1 MPRIPYPGGKARLAK
16 QIISFLPREG
26 RTYIE
31 PFAGRGNLFWAAV
44 EQGLKYE
51 RWWLNDIATAP
62 FFDAIRTH
70 GHTIKVPPRSRQEFE
85 KQRDAFK
92 RGDPT
97 AILLAPHLA
106 YSGGLYE
113 SGVKGGSG
121 CGDDDGGV
129 TSTGFEK
136 TLRECHRILHR
147 TKAKITGLDWTRL
160 PLNTLSEDD
169 VALIDAPYP
178 GAQVKSYSDATVDY
192 ERLVDVLLKAKF
204 RWVLCGYPH
213 SLLHRLGT
221 PIWARD
227 MQLLCVRIK
236 AGQEDRSECIWANFS
251 PEIGKAYAI
260 LPPGVKG
267 QIKAIADA
275 ASLSFRALDHRID
288 DGLAIVARDWNALI
302 PYLLEMQRRLS
313 APGKRT
319 DLRKGAPTGL
329 AWTTWVE
336 SKRSILGRSL
346 RSVQRL
352 LKGRTQASLEW
363 HRTPRRTV
371 VRLPSEITVN
381 KVHRGDCLTLM
392 EKMPGESVDLVIT
405 SPPYNLRNS
414 TGNGMK
420 APSFGC
426 MWEMPKL
433 VDGYE
438 SGGDAM
444 PYDEYVK
451 WQRKCLTSMMRLL
464 REDGAIFYNHK
475 WRVQDGLLQ
484 DRSEI
489 VKGFPIRQII
499 IWHRNGGLNFN
510 DGYFLP
516 SYECLFLICKPKFK
530 LAPGANAIGDVWRIS
545 QETDNPHPAP
555 FPEELARRCIESTRA
570 EVVLDPFMGSGTTAI
585 AAERCGRRWIGM
597 EISRKYCQLANGR
610 IRAARKT
617 KVSRLLAGR
626 TMVEPTTIM

>member
-1 MPRIPYPGGKARLAK
+1 MPRIPYPGGKGRLAK
-16 QIISFLPREG
+16 QIVSFLPREG
-26 RTYIE
+26 RTYLE

-44 EQGLKYE
+44 EQGLQYE

-70 GHTIKVPPRSRQEFE
+70 GHEIKVPPRSREEFE
-85 KQRDAFK
+85 KQRDAFM

-97 AILLAPHLA
+97 AILLAPHLS

-121 CGDDDGGV
+121 RGDDGGGV
-129 TSTGFEK
+129 SSTGFEK

-147 TKAKITGLDWTRL
+147 TKAKITALDWTRL
-160 PLNTLSEDD
+160 PLNSLSEDD
-169 VALIDAPYP
+169 VAVIDAPYP
-178 GAQVKSYSDATVDY
+178 HAQPKCYSDATVDF
-192 ERLVDVLLKAKF
+192 ERLIDVLLKAKF
-204 RWVLCGYPH
+204 KWVFCGYPH
-213 SLLHRLGT
+213 PALHRLGT

-227 MQLLCVRIK
+227 VQLLCVRIK
-236 AGQEDRSECIWANFS
+236 AGQEDRNECVWANFN
-251 PEIGKAYAI
+251 PEVSKTQRI
-260 LPPGVKG
+260 LPPSVRG
-267 QIKAIADA
+267 QIKAISNA
-275 ASLSFRALDHRID
+275 ASLSYRALNEKID

-319 DLRKGAPTGL
+319 DLRKGAPVGL
-329 AWTTWVE
+329 TWTTWVD
-336 SKRSILGRSL
+336 SKRHMLGRSL

-363 HRTPRRTV
+363 HRTTPCREV
-371 VRLPSEITVN
+371 APSEITRN
-381 KVHRGDCLTLM
+381 KVHCGDCLTLM
-392 EKMPGESVDLVIT
+392 DKMPDGSVDLIVT

-420 APSFGC
+420 YPSFGC
-426 MWEMPKL
+426 MWESAKL
-433 VDGYE
+433 IDGYE
-438 SGGDAM
+438 SGDDAM
-444 PYDEYVK
+444 PYGEYAQ
-451 WQRKCLTSMMRLL
+451 WQRRCLDSMMRLL

-489 VKGFPIRQII
+489 VKGFPVRQII

-545 QETDNPHPAP
+545 QETNNPHPAP
-555 FPEELARRCIESTRA
+555 FPVELAKRCIESTRA
-570 EVVLDPFMGSGTTAI
+570 ELVLDPFMGSGTTAV
-585 AAERCGRRWIGM
+585 AAELCGRGWIGM
-597 EISRKYCQLANGR
+597 EISQEYCKMANER
-610 IRAARKT
+610 IKTARKLEGARPIAEQT
-617 KVSRLLAGR
+617 V
-626 TMVEPTTIM
+626 VEPTSIM